1 MSLIAASAG
10 RGQRMPLTQA
20 IDTGG
25 SEDLANW

>member
-10 RGQRMPLTQA
+10 RGQRRPLMQA

-25 SEDLANW
+25 FEGPADR